1 MVTLFYRRDFLFLF
15 TQNILHS
22 REISNEEKTFKKL
35 LFLGGTATL
44 LLSGTSYY
52 LHIHSPE
59 HTMNTTQK
67 VQHKKRKNKRE
78 SRSFARCS
86 IREPV

>member
-1 MVTLFYRRDFLFLF
+1 MKKKRSKTIV
-15 TQNILHS
+15 S
-22 REISNEEKTFKKL
+22 R
-35 LFLGGTATL
+35 GTAAL

-59 HTMNTTQK
+59 HTMNTAQK
-67 VQHKKRKNKRE
+67 VQHKNEKDKRE
-78 SRSFARCS
+78 SRSFTRCS

>member
-1 MVTLFYRRDFLFLF
+1 MKKKRSKTIV
-15 TQNILHS
+15 S
-22 REISNEEKTFKKL
+22 R
-35 LFLGGTATL
+35 GTAAL

-59 HTMNTTQK
+59 HTMNTAQK
-67 VQHKKRKNKRE
+67 VQHKNEKKRE
-78 SRSFARCS
+78 SRSFTRCS

>member
-1 MVTLFYRRDFLFLF
+1 MKK
-15 TQNILHS
+15 
-22 REISNEEKTFKKL
+22 KTFKKL

-67 VQHKKRKNKRE
+67 SSTQKNEKDKRE

>member
-1 MVTLFYRRDFLFLF
+1 MKK
-15 TQNILHS
+15 
-22 REISNEEKTFKKL
+22 KTFKKL
-35 LFLGGTATL
+35 LFLGGTAAL

-59 HTMNTTQK
+59 HTMNTAQKSSTQK
-67 VQHKKRKNKRE
+67 NEKDKRE
-78 SRSFARCS
+78 SRSFTRCS

>member
-1 MVTLFYRRDFLFLF
+1 MKKKRSKTIV
-15 TQNILHS
+15 S
-22 REISNEEKTFKKL
+22 R
-35 LFLGGTATL
+35 GTAAL

-59 HTMNTTQK
+59 HTMNTAQK
-67 VQHKKRKNKRE
+67 VQHKNEKTKE
-78 SRSFARCS
+78 SRSFTRCS